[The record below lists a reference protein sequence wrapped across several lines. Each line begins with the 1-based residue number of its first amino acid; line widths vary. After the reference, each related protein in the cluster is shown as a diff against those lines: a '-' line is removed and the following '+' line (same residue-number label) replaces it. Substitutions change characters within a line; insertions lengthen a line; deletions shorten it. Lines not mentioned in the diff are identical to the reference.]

1 MNLNDIEHLLDKY
14 VSVVDAVSL
23 KYQYPDN
30 IKHLLYVIVP
40 AFVVKYG
47 LKREHFIIEC
57 IDSIPIIITGKE
69 DPRYQALY
77 VSFPYKENTIKTKKK
92 IYLNRYD
99 NIPFLQLI
107 DNLIH
112 ELNHAVNSFKNEITV
127 QDNTFYI
134 RTGLAKTVFNKDNLE
149 IIKKE
154 KTYVL
159 EEIINSKQTELIMNI
174 IMQLKDLKIKDIKIQ
189 NTLEAVKNSIDHK
202 YVSMSYFPSKYY
214 CQELLNNKTF
224 LLTLENLRIEG
235 NIDDIETWF
244 NGIYG
249 TDDGYQTLVDLLYQM
264 LQLQNKKGFFVK
276 IKRKDVAIQLVNI
289 SKQFNQNCNLR

>member
-1 MNLNDIEHLLDKY
+1 MEFLLSKY
-14 VSVVDAVSL
+14 ILFIDEISL

-30 IKHLLYVIVP
+30 IKHLLYVIIP
-40 AFVVKYG
+40 AFVIKYG
-47 LKREHFIIEC
+47 LKKEHLILEC
-57 IDSIPIIITGKE
+57 LKEIPIIITGKE

-77 VSFPYKENTIKTKKK
+77 VSYPYKDITIKTKKR
-92 IYLNRYD
+92 IYLNRYN

-107 DNLIH
+107 DNLVH
-112 ELNHAVNSFKNEITV
+112 ELNHAINSFKNEVIV
-127 QDNTFYI
+127 KDDIFYL
-134 RTGLAKTVFNKDNLE
+134 RTGLARTVFDKENLE

-159 EEIINSKQTELIMNI
+159 EEIINSRQTELIIDI
-174 IMQLKDLKIKDIKIQ
+174 IMQLKDLTFEDIKIQ
-189 NTLEAVKNSIDHK
+189 NTLEAVRNSIDNK
-202 YVSMSYFPSKYY
+202 YISSSYFLMKHY

-249 TDDGYQTLVDLLYQM
+249 SDLGYKTLVDLLYKM
-264 LQLQNKKGFFVK
+264 LELQNKKGFFVK
-276 IKRKDVAIQLVNI
+276 RKKKDIATQLIKI
-289 SKQFNQNCNLR
+289 SNQFNQNCNLR